1 MFMLASSIQNRPCAY
16 WTFVYMPYRN
26 VYSNYF
32 SIFFVCM
39 VYCMCVGY
47 THLNMN
53 TCAHPFVCTCE
64 GQSRTLGVLLSYF
77 LPHCLER
84 RSPTELE
91 VCCPSCVGCL
101 VVCAAKPRN
110 PLLLGFEPK
119 SSWLQSKSY
128 HWAIFPAPFLHSLM
142 TPLSLLWGCNNI
154 FSKFHI
160 EILYHIEFE
169 FFFSFCGPS
178 SLS

>member
-1 MFMLASSIQNRPCAY
+1 MLTELLFISLTEMFTQITSP
-16 WTFVYMPYRN
+16 
-26 VYSNYF
+26 
-32 SIFFVCM
+32 FFCVCM

-64 GQSRTLGVLLSYF
+64 GQSRTLGVLLNYF

-101 VVCAAKPRN
+101 VVWVYRCVQPNLEIHCFWDSN
-110 PLLLGFEPK
+110 PNPHDCRASLTIELSFQP
-119 SSWLQSKSY
+119 
-128 HWAIFPAPFLHSLM
+128 PF
-142 TPLSLLWGCNNI
+142 
-154 FSKFHI
+154 F
-160 EILYHIEFE
+160 IL
-169 FFFSFCGPS
+169 
-178 SLS
+178 